1 MLIFAKIIY
10 KKQNTMEKEAL
21 VEELKNRVGENDFG
35 VLSGQTVDAL
45 VATFLPSFADDDKV
59 TDDTWKLPVEVVKN
73 YAGQYRHD
81 LATKTA
87 EEKTRLAKENE
98 SAAKA
103 LAEKQI
109 AEFKAEW
116 DKTHQTNPANGK
128 KDDGEEKSAVEK
140 ALEAYNIKL
149 FGEDGKG
156 GLIGGKLNETS
167 DFIASSKKAIEA
179 EKISNIKKQLK
190 DYLVEERKAS
200 RDAVV
205 NLSIKEL
212 EVVSDSDIDE
222 LKIKVEK
229 IYEER
234 YKDFYGDSGKPFG
247 GDSAGGTGNGGG
259 SDEVTEYLKK
269 RGEAA
274 AKQAELTAKTK
285 SLLR

>member
-1 MLIFAKIIY
+1 
-10 KKQNTMEKEAL
+10 MEKEAL
-21 VEELKNRVGENDFG
+21 IEELKTRVGENDFG
-35 VLSGQTVDAL
+35 TLSGQTVDAL
-45 VATFLPSFADDDKV
+45 VATFLPSFADDDKI
-59 TDDTWKLPVEVVKN
+59 TDETWKLPVDVFKN

-87 EEKTRLAKENE
+87 EEKARLAKENE
-98 SAAKA
+98 NAVKT

-116 DKTHQTNPANGK
+116 DKTHKTEPANNKGGK
-128 KDDGEEKSAVEK
+128 GAGDSEDIVK
-140 ALEAYNIKL
+140 ALEEYNKKL
-149 FGEDGKG
+149 FGEDGKS
-156 GLIGGKLNETS
+156 GLIGSQLNATS
-167 DFIASSKKAIEA
+167 EFIASSKKAVEA

-212 EVVSDSDIDE
+212 EVASDSDIDE
-222 LKIKVEK
+222 LKIRVEK

-274 AKQAELTAKTK
+274 AKQAKLTEKTK

>member
-1 MLIFAKIIY
+1 
-10 KKQNTMEKEAL
+10 MEKEAL
-21 VEELKNRVGENDFG
+21 IEGLKSKVGENDFG

-59 TDDTWKLPVEVVKN
+59 TDETWKIPVEVVKN

-87 EEKTRLAKENE
+87 EEKARLAKENE
-98 SAAKA
+98 KLAKS

-109 AEFKAEW
+109 EEFKAEW
-116 DKTHQTNPANGK
+116 AKTHNAKPANENN
-128 KDDGEEKSAVEK
+128 DGNNEKSDVEK

-156 GLIGGKLNETS
+156 GLIGGKLSETS

-179 EKISNIKKQLK
+179 EKISSIKKQLK
-190 DYLVEERKAS
+190 GYLVEERKAS

-205 NLSIKEL
+205 NLSIRDL
-212 EVVSDSDIDE
+212 EITSDSDIDE

-274 AKQAELTAKTK
+274 VKQAELTAKTK

>member
-1 MLIFAKIIY
+1 
-10 KKQNTMEKEAL
+10 MEKEAL
-21 VEELKNRVGENDFG
+21 IEGLKSKVGENDFG

-59 TDDTWKLPVEVVKN
+59 TDETWKIPVEVVKN

-87 EEKTRLAKENE
+87 EEKARLAKENE
-98 SAAKA
+98 NLAKS

-109 AEFKAEW
+109 EEFKAEW
-116 DKTHQTNPANGK
+116 AKTHNAKPANENN
-128 KDDGEEKSAVEK
+128 DGNNEKSDVEK

-156 GLIGGKLNETS
+156 GLIGGKLSETS

-205 NLSIKEL
+205 NLSIKDL
-212 EVVSDSDIDE
+212 EVTSNSDIDE

-269 RGEAA
+269 RGESA

>member
-1 MLIFAKIIY
+1 
-10 KKQNTMEKEAL
+10 MEKEAL
-21 VEELKNRVGENDFG
+21 IEGLKSKVGENDFG

-59 TDDTWKLPVEVVKN
+59 TDETWKIPVEVVKN

-87 EEKTRLAKENE
+87 EEKARLAKENE
-98 SAAKA
+98 NLAKS

-109 AEFKAEW
+109 EEFKAEW
-116 DKTHQTNPANGK
+116 AKTHNAKPANENN
-128 KDDGEEKSAVEK
+128 DGNNEKSDVEK

-156 GLIGGKLNETS
+156 GLIGGKLSETS

-190 DYLVEERKAS
+190 GYLVEERKAS

-205 NLSIKEL
+205 NLSIRDL
-212 EVVSDSDIDE
+212 EITSDSDIDE

-269 RGEAA
+269 RSEAA
-274 AKQAELTAKTK
+274 VKQAELTAKTK

>member
-1 MLIFAKIIY
+1 
-10 KKQNTMEKEAL
+10 MEKEAL
-21 VEELKNRVGENDFG
+21 VEGLKSKVGENDFG

-59 TDDTWKLPVEVVKN
+59 TDETWKIPVEVVKN

-87 EEKTRLAKENE
+87 EEKARLAKENE
-98 SAAKA
+98 NLAKS

-109 AEFKAEW
+109 EEFKAEW
-116 DKTHQTNPANGK
+116 AKTHNAKPANENN
-128 KDDGEEKSAVEK
+128 DGNNEKSDVEK

-156 GLIGGKLNETS
+156 GLIGGKLSETS

-190 DYLVEERKAS
+190 GYLVEERKAS

-205 NLSIKEL
+205 NLSIRDL
-212 EVVSDSDIDE
+212 EITSDSDIDE

-274 AKQAELTAKTK
+274 VKQAELTAKTK

>member
-1 MLIFAKIIY
+1 
-10 KKQNTMEKEAL
+10 MEKEAL
-21 VEELKNRVGENDFG
+21 IEGLKSKVGENDFG

-59 TDDTWKLPVEVVKN
+59 TDETWKIPVEVVKN

-87 EEKTRLAKENE
+87 EEKARLAKENE
-98 SAAKA
+98 NLAKS

-109 AEFKAEW
+109 EEFKAEW
-116 DKTHQTNPANGK
+116 AKTHNTKPANENN
-128 KDDGEEKSAVEK
+128 DGNNEKSDVEK

-156 GLIGGKLNETS
+156 GLIGGKLSETS

-190 DYLVEERKAS
+190 GYLVEERKAS

-205 NLSIKEL
+205 NLSIRDL
-212 EVVSDSDIDE
+212 EITSDSDIDE

-274 AKQAELTAKTK
+274 VKQAELTAKTK

>member
-1 MLIFAKIIY
+1 
-10 KKQNTMEKEAL
+10 MEKEAL
-21 VEELKNRVGENDFG
+21 IEGLKSKVGENDFG

-59 TDDTWKLPVEVVKN
+59 THETWKIPVEVVKN

-87 EEKTRLAKENE
+87 EEKARLAKENE
-98 SAAKA
+98 NLAKS

-109 AEFKAEW
+109 EEFKAEW
-116 DKTHQTNPANGK
+116 AKTHNTKPANENN
-128 KDDGEEKSAVEK
+128 DGNNEKSDVEK
-140 ALEAYNIKL
+140 ALDAYNIKL

-156 GLIGGKLNETS
+156 GLIGGKLSETS

-190 DYLVEERKAS
+190 GYLVEERKAS

-205 NLSIKEL
+205 NLSIRDL
-212 EVVSDSDIDE
+212 EITSDSDIDE

-269 RGEAA
+269 RSEAA
-274 AKQAELTAKTK
+274 VKQAELTAKTK

>member
-1 MLIFAKIIY
+1 
-10 KKQNTMEKEAL
+10 MEKEAL
-21 VEELKNRVGENDFG
+21 IEGLKSKVGENDFG

-59 TDDTWKLPVEVVKN
+59 TDETWKIPVEVVKN

-87 EEKTRLAKENE
+87 EEKARLVKENE
-98 SAAKA
+98 NLAKS

-109 AEFKAEW
+109 EEFKAEW
-116 DKTHQTNPANGK
+116 VKTHNAKPANENN
-128 KDDGEEKSAVEK
+128 DGNNEKSDVEK

-156 GLIGGKLNETS
+156 GLIGGKLSETS

-205 NLSIKEL
+205 NLSIKDL
-212 EVVSDSDIDE
+212 EVTSNSDIDE

-269 RGEAA
+269 RSEAA
-274 AKQAELTAKTK
+274 VKQAELTAKTK

>member
-1 MLIFAKIIY
+1 
-10 KKQNTMEKEAL
+10 MEKEAL
-21 VEELKNRVGENDFG
+21 IEGLKSKVGENDFG

-59 TDDTWKLPVEVVKN
+59 TDETWKIPVEVVKN

-87 EEKTRLAKENE
+87 EEKARLAKENE
-98 SAAKA
+98 NLAKS

-109 AEFKAEW
+109 EEFKAEW
-116 DKTHQTNPANGK
+116 AKTHSTKPANENN
-128 KDDGEEKSAVEK
+128 DGNNEKSDVEK

-156 GLIGGKLNETS
+156 GLIGGKLSETS

-190 DYLVEERKAS
+190 GYLVEERKAS

-205 NLSIKEL
+205 NLSIRDL
-212 EVVSDSDIDE
+212 EITSDSDIDE

-247 GDSAGGTGNGGG
+247 GDSAGGTDNGGG

-269 RGEAA
+269 RSEAA
-274 AKQAELTAKTK
+274 VKQAELTAKTK

>member
-1 MLIFAKIIY
+1 
-10 KKQNTMEKEAL
+10 MEKEAL
-21 VEELKNRVGENDFG
+21 IEGLKSKVGENDFG

-59 TDDTWKLPVEVVKN
+59 TDETWKIPVEVVKN

-87 EEKTRLAKENE
+87 EEKARLAKENE
-98 SAAKA
+98 NLAKS

-109 AEFKAEW
+109 EEFKAEW
-116 DKTHQTNPANGK
+116 AKTHNTKPANENN
-128 KDDGEEKSAVEK
+128 DGNNEKSDVEK

-156 GLIGGKLNETS
+156 GLIGGKLSETS
-167 DFIASSKKAIEA
+167 DFIASSKKTIEA

-190 DYLVEERKAS
+190 GYLVEERKAS

-205 NLSIKEL
+205 NLSIRDL
-212 EVVSDSDIDE
+212 EITSDSDIDE

>member
-1 MLIFAKIIY
+1 
-10 KKQNTMEKEAL
+10 MEKEAL
-21 VEELKNRVGENDFG
+21 IEGLKSKVGENDFG

-59 TDDTWKLPVEVVKN
+59 TDETWKIPVEVVKN

-87 EEKTRLAKENE
+87 EEKARLAKENE
-98 SAAKA
+98 NLAKS

-109 AEFKAEW
+109 EEFKAEW
-116 DKTHQTNPANGK
+116 AKTHNTKPANK
-128 KDDGEEKSAVEK
+128 NNDGDNEKSDVEK

-156 GLIGGKLNETS
+156 GLIGGKLSETS

-190 DYLVEERKAS
+190 GYLVEERKAS

-205 NLSIKEL
+205 NLSIRDL
-212 EVVSDSDIDE
+212 EITSDSDIDE

>member
-1 MLIFAKIIY
+1 
-10 KKQNTMEKEAL
+10 MEKEAL
-21 VEELKNRVGENDFG
+21 IEGLKSKVGENDFG

-59 TDDTWKLPVEVVKN
+59 TDETWKIPVEVVKN

-87 EEKTRLAKENE
+87 EEKARLAKENE
-98 SAAKA
+98 NLAKS

-109 AEFKAEW
+109 EEFKAEW
-116 DKTHQTNPANGK
+116 AKTHNTKPANENN
-128 KDDGEEKSAVEK
+128 DGNNEKSDVEK

-156 GLIGGKLNETS
+156 GLIGGKLSETS

-190 DYLVEERKAS
+190 GYLVEERKAS

-205 NLSIKEL
+205 NLSIRDL
-212 EVVSDSDIDE
+212 EITSDSDIDE

-269 RGEAA
+269 RSEAA
-274 AKQAELTAKTK
+274 VKQAELTAKTK